1 MITKI
6 IKLAHGLLFLLC
18 VSISLHAQPELDI
31 SFKGT
36 GRVTSDFG
44 QGTGYM
50 AAAVVQPDN
59 KIVGIGRWLSSS
71 FVLHIALT
79 RYNED
84 GTPDTSF
91 GSQGRVVQPGGVG
104 NAGAIQPDGR
114 IIVAGVTSG
123 QTPGVSNIL
132 VARYNP
138 DGSPDTT
145 FGSGG
150 RVLYA
155 FVQNANEAKAV
166 AVGPDGSIA
175 VAAYYMT
182 PTNSQTVVVKLNS
195 AGVVQWATADIRGSN
210 LNDQNLPTSI
220 AFQADG
226 KIVTSGCFLP
236 AGSQSGPVTFARYNT
251 DGSPDITFGAQGRLL
266 FSSSSEYIA
275 AIAVQPDGRILGA
288 GHAGVDIMVMRMW
301 GNGML
306 DISFSDDGRA
316 TASIPVSASASS
328 LVIRPNGKIVAAG
341 VAGEGF
347 AVAAFK
353 ADGMP
358 DTSFSGD
365 GALRF
370 TFPEFPSGAT
380 SAGLDHLGRIVL
392 GGVAN
397 SKFAAARLYTLDP
410 VPVTVTGQTVTMEGT
425 PLRNIRVG
433 LTNQDGQTRWA
444 ITSAFGYFVF
454 DNVPTG
460 QTYTL
465 FVRGSKHYSFETR
478 DFGVNEATDN
488 LTLIGNP
495 IGPKPS
501 GDSLNER
508 KNISGESE
516 SVSRSMKR
524 RTGPFKSIY

>member
-1 MITKI
+1 MSRRAFHLIVLT
-6 IKLAHGLLFLLC
+6 LSLFTF
-18 VSISLHAQPELDI
+18 IYAQPELDI
-31 SFKGT
+31 SFNGT
-36 GRVTSDFG
+36 GLVTSAFG

-59 KIVGIGRWLSSS
+59 KIVGIGRWLSQT
-71 FVLHIALT
+71 FIIHVALI

-84 GTPDTSF
+84 GTVDTSF
-91 GSQGRVVQPGGVG
+91 GSQGRVFQPIGIA

-114 IIVAGVTSG
+114 IIVAGVAPG
-123 QTPGVSNIL
+123 QTSGVSNIF

-138 DGSPDTT
+138 DGSPDAT

-150 RVLYA
+150 KALYA
-155 FVQNANEAKAV
+155 FVQNVNEAKSV

-182 PTNSQTVVVKLNS
+182 PTNTQTVVVKLNS
-195 AGVVQWATADIRGSN
+195 AGVVQWATADIRGSAM
-210 LNDQNLPTSI
+210 NDQNLPTSI

-236 AGSQSGPVTFARYNT
+236 AGSQSGPVTFARYNA
-251 DGSPDITFGAQGRLL
+251 DGSPDVTFGEQGRLL
-266 FSSSSEYIA
+266 FSSSAEYIA
-275 AIAVQPDGRILGA
+275 AVAVQPDGRIVGA
-288 GHAGVDIMVMRMW
+288 GHLGVDIMVMRLW

-306 DISFSDDGRA
+306 DITFSDDGRA

-328 LVIRPNGKIVAAG
+328 LVIRPNGKIAATG
-341 VAGEGF
+341 VAGQGF
-347 AVAAFK
+347 AVAAFN
-353 ADGMP
+353 ADGTL

-365 GALRF
+365 GTLRF

-380 SAGLDHLGRIVL
+380 SAALDSLGRIVL

-410 VPVTVTGQTVTMEGT
+410 VPVSVSGQARTPDGT
-425 PLRNIRVG
+425 PIRGVRVG

-444 ITSAFGYFVF
+444 ITSAFGFVVF
-454 DNVPTG
+454 DNIPTG

-465 FVRGSKHYSFETR
+465 FVRGSKHYSFDTRTFGLNKAVDDLVLTGTPVVHKPGGDDKLNGRAET
-478 DFGVNEATDN
+478 DQTMVLDN
-488 LTLIGNP
+488 LTT
-495 IGPKPS
+495 K
-501 GDSLNER
+501 E
-508 KNISGESE
+508 K
-516 SVSRSMKR
+516 K
-524 RTGPFKSIY
+524 

>member
-6 IKLAHGLLFLLC
+6 IKIAHGLLFLLC

-36 GRVTSDFG
+36 GLVTSDFG

-59 KIVGIGRWLSSS
+59 KIVGIGRWLSST
-71 FVLHIALT
+71 FILHTALI

-84 GTPDTSF
+84 GTLDTSF
-91 GSQGRVVQPGGVG
+91 GSQGRVLQPGGVAT
-104 NAGAIQPDGR
+104 AGAIQPDGR
-114 IIVAGVTSG
+114 IVVTGVAAG
-123 QTPGVSNIL
+123 QTSGVSNIL

-150 RVLYA
+150 RALYA
-155 FVQNANEAKAV
+155 FVQNLNEPKAV
-166 AVGPDGSIA
+166 AVGPDGGIA

-195 AGVVQWATADIRGSN
+195 AGVVQWVTADIRGSAM
-210 LNDQNLPTSI
+210 NDQNLPTSI

-251 DGSPDITFGAQGRLL
+251 DGSPDVTFGVQGRLL

-275 AIAVQPDGRILGA
+275 AVAVQPDGRIVGA
-288 GHAGVDIMVMRMW
+288 GHSGVDIMVMRMW

-316 TASIPVSASASS
+316 TASIPVSANASA
-328 LVIRPNGKIVAAG
+328 LVIRPDGKIVAAG

-353 ADGMP
+353 ADGTL

-365 GALRF
+365 GTLRF

-392 GGVAN
+392 GGVAH

-410 VPVTVTGQTVTMEGT
+410 VPVTVTGQSVNPEGT

-433 LTNQDGQTRWA
+433 LTGQDGQTRWA
-444 ITSAFGYFVF
+444 NTSAFGYFVF
-454 DNVPTG
+454 DNIPTG

-465 FVRGSKHYSFETR
+465 FVRGSKHYSFDTR
-478 DFGVNEATDN
+478 TFGLNEAVDDLS
-488 LTLIGNP
+488 LTGTP
-495 IGPKPS
+495 VAHKPG
-501 GDSLNER
+501 GDAKVTREPGQIPLDDLR
-508 KNISGESE
+508 
-516 SVSRSMKR
+516 
-524 RTGPFKSIY
+524 